1 MCCLCSLHLVSS
13 QPHAGGVTQTVHT
26 FVCSGPRAVST
37 GRCCRKG
44 RCCSRAESGLVRAP
58 LRHTLSLSVV
68 TSRVPRAR
76 EHPRTHRHPHRLD
89 SHSRKSRIS
98 VACMLPG
105 APRASADTHQPSSS
119 QCALAHEVSTRRPVP
134 RRLRRCSLQPVP
146 RHVPNRMPVLSVHR
160 RVIANHMHRGVHCLH
175 HRCGLTPSPSS
186 SPPPPPPGSP
196 FPSHSCEV
204 PSCARTRAPSPQGA
218 RAEAAWRPV
227 RSERPGTPSASPT
240 LARPLL
246 WLLWR
251 ARVGRTAS
259 GMGGGEGGPCR
270 STPNPRA
277 AGSRPV
283 RWSPRGRPASHPA
296 CRSARAARW
305 RRRRW
310 RRHPRRTTARPPRR

>member
-1 MCCLCSLHLVSS
+1 MLWAAGREHRALLPQRALLLPRRKWPRPSAPSSHSVSLCRHLSCAQGERAS
-13 QPHAGGVTQTVHT
+13 PDTQTPAPFRLPQPEEPHLHRVHA
-26 FVCSGPRAVST
+26 SGSTMRLRAA
-37 GRCCRKG
+37 G
-44 RCCSRAESGLVRAP
+44 
-58 LRHTLSLSVV
+58 
-68 TSRVPRAR
+68 
-76 EHPRTHRHPHRLD
+76 
-89 SHSRKSRIS
+89 
-98 VACMLPG
+98 
-105 APRASADTHQPSSS
+105 THQPSSS
-119 QCALAHEVSTRRPVP
+119 QCALAHEVSTRRLVP
-134 RRLRRCSLQPVP
+134 RRLRQCSLQPVP

-186 SPPPPPPGSP
+186 SPPPPPAGSP

-218 RAEAAWRPV
+218 RAEAARRPV
-227 RSERPGTPSASPT
+227 RSERPRTPSASPT

-259 GMGGGEGGPCR
+259 GMGGGGKGGPCR